1 MPTTLKSAPVVPSIG
16 ERMDTIEST
25 LASLAES
32 LASIARSAP
41 VKTRVKSRART
52 FATLAERK
60 AGNGFSCTCGR
71 NDLRTA
77 PHAGSFHRAP
87 DGTLH
92 TL

>member
-1 MPTTLKSAPVVPSIG
+1 MAQDRTPAWARALVARIEALEAAPARPSAKQRP
-16 ERMDTIEST
+16 
-25 LASLAES
+25 
-32 LASIARSAP
+32 
-41 VKTRVKSRART
+41 RT

-77 PHAGSFHRAP
+77 PHEGSFHKMP
-87 DGTLH
+87 DGKTVH